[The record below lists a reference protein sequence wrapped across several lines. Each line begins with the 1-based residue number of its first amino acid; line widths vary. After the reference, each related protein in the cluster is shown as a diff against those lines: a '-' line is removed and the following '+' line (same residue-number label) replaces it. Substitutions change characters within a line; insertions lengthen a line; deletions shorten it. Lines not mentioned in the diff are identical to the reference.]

1 MSIQDPQFSEYG
13 QRSQEPS
20 PVSRLMD
27 SFAADFRIGVD
38 VNLGVG
44 YVNENTIPRDLFQ
57 RGMAA
62 VLADPDKYRFALNYG
77 GPRGSANLIDSIRR
91 YYIDRR
97 IGGMTADAMGS
108 KRVIIGANGA
118 TSLLEG
124 VAQLLRSPGVVVTG
138 DPLYYIFGNT
148 LERVGYEILA
158 CPEDAEGIDPQRM
171 IELVEQRGVD
181 DVRFFYIVTVNNPSC
196 SLLANSRRRLIV
208 DYANQLSRRLGRRIP
223 VIFDRAYE
231 DLIHDPQVEQMES
244 ALMADELG
252 IVYEIGTLSK
262 VLAPALRI
270 GYLIGP
276 AGGLIDALIQKTSDA
291 GFSAPLIN
299 QEIASYLLDNHI
311 DQQLA
316 DVNAGYRQKSQQV
329 RQWLTEEL
337 GDEIAE
343 IRGGS
348 ASFYFYLTFR
358 SVATDESS
366 PFFQFATRTTG
377 LAEIDGP
384 PDDRRVRVLYIPG
397 EHCVH
402 PAGELVEL
410 GRRQMRLSYGF
421 EELPQIERAIPI
433 LREALG
439 WARRSR

>member
-1 MSIQDPQFSEYG
+1 M
-13 QRSQEPS
+13 
-20 PVSRLMD
+20 SRLMD

>member
-1 MSIQDPQFSEYG
+1 M
-13 QRSQEPS
+13 
-20 PVSRLMD
+20 SRLMD

-384 PDDRRVRVLYIPG
+384 PDDRR
-397 EHCVH
+397 
-402 PAGELVEL
+402 
-410 GRRQMRLSYGF
+410 
-421 EELPQIERAIPI
+421 
-433 LREALG
+433 
-439 WARRSR
+439 